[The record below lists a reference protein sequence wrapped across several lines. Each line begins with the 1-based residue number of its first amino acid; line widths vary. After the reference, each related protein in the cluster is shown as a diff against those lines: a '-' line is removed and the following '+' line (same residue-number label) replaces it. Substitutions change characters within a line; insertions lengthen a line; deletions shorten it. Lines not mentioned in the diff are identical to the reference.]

1 MSGKGDKKQV
11 VPVEIQGR
19 EYKIR
24 AETSPAAVRAA
35 ALLLNETMERVRE
48 RAGTVDSVDVA
59 VLAALNIANSLV
71 AERESATSTDWLAPR
86 IEELGALIES
96 ALADPPA
103 TH

>member
-1 MSGKGDKKQV
+1 MSARRI
-11 VPVEIQGR
+11 VPVTIQGR

-24 AETSPAAVRAA
+24 AERSPESVRAA
-35 ALLLNETMERVRE
+35 ASLLDETIDRVRE

-71 AERESATSTDWLAPR
+71 AERENGGRAEWLAPR
-86 IEELGALIES
+86 IDELSALIQS

-103 TH
+103 PS

>member
-1 MSGKGDKKQV
+1 MSAKKI

-24 AETSPAAVRAA
+24 AETSPDSVRAA
-35 ALLLNETMERVRE
+35 ARLLNETIDRVRE

-71 AERESATSTDWLAPR
+71 AEREAGGAVDWLAPR
-86 IEELGALIES
+86 VEELTALIES
-96 ALADPPA
+96 ALADPAP